1 MAEVT
6 QKPAKEETAKRVKQF
21 RGSQT
26 PREIHGVVYVGH
38 IPQGFSEPQMREYFA
53 QFGEVR
59 QLRLSRSKRTGRSKG
74 YAFAQFESD
83 EIAKIVADSMSGY
96 LMFRKKMICKHV
108 PTEEVHPDVFK
119 GANKVFSRPK
129 AHLLA
134 RERHNK
140 VVSAAKQKAITKRLQ
155 DKTKQRL
162 SKIAKLGVNYSLPGH
177 CTETSE
183 SKQLPSTN

>member
-1 MAEVT
+1 M
-6 QKPAKEETAKRVKQF
+6 
-21 RGSQT
+21 
-26 PREIHGVVYVGH
+26 IY
-38 IPQGFSEPQMREYFA
+38 
-53 QFGEVR
+53 
-59 QLRLSRSKRTGRSKG
+59 
-74 YAFAQFESD
+74 
-83 EIAKIVADSMSGY
+83 
-96 LMFRKKMICKHV
+96 KMLLLGKHV

-177 CTETSE
+177 CTETSVRIVDFLHE
-183 SKQLPSTN
+183 NYEYQMTCLFWCKFTVCKCLDT